1 MSLLNKLK
9 QDGFCGASS
18 LQGDVL
24 GSLDTL
30 KSGLTDAVSGAVG
43 SASDIASAVEGN
55 LTNLKTKVTASL
67 GELNITPNINLQS
80 ELKSLA
86 NLDVGSFG
94 YLSKFASLKSQFGN
108 LIDLDALG
116 DLKSIDICSLDN
128 LSLPSG
134 AAEPIKQS
142 ADVIQ
147 ATTKEVITTKGEV
160 TKFVWEPNIILE
172 EVTEGFTKIDIT
184 DEITK
189 LKGTAED
196 VKGKF
201 TFTIDPDV
209 IKDLGDKF
217 KP

>member
-30 KSGLTDAVSGAVG
+30 KSGLTDAVSGTIG
-43 SASDIASAVEGN
+43 NASDITSAIEGN
-55 LTNLKTKVTASL
+55 LINLKTKVTGMV

-80 ELKSLA
+80 ELKSLV
-86 NLDVGSFG
+86 NLDIGSFG

-134 AAEPIKQS
+134 ATEPIKQS

-147 ATTKEVITTKGEV
+147 ATVKEVITTKGEI
-160 TKFVWEPNIILE
+160 TKFVMEKDIILE

-184 DEITK
+184 DGITK
-189 LKGTAED
+189 FKGTAED

-209 IKDLGDKF
+209 IKDLGD
-217 KP
+217 

>member
-134 AAEPIKQS
+134 ETEVITQS
-142 ADVIQ
+142 ADVIL
-147 ATTKEVITTKGEV
+147 ATTKEVITTKGEI
-160 TKFVWEPNIILE
+160 TKFVMEKEIILE
-172 EVTEGFTKIDIT
+172 EVTDGFTKIEGVALDKNLIP
-184 DEITK
+184 DSIK
-189 LKGTAED
+189 
-196 VKGKF
+196 KF
-201 TFTIDPDV
+201 TEIV
-209 IKDLGDKF
+209 
-217 KP
+217 

>member
-30 KSGLTDAVSGAVG
+30 KSGLTDAVSGTIG
-43 SASDIASAVEGN
+43 NASDIASAVEGN
-55 LTNLKTKVTASL
+55 LTSLKTKVTASL
-67 GELNITPNINLQS
+67 GELNITPSVNLQS
-80 ELKSLA
+80 ELKLLA

-108 LIDLDALG
+108 LIDLDVLG

-147 ATTKEVITTKGEV
+147 ATTKEVITTKGEI
-160 TKFVWEPNIILE
+160 TKFVMEKDIILE
-172 EVTEGFTKIDIT
+172 EVTDGFTKIEGVALDKDLIP
-184 DEITK
+184 DSIK
-189 LKGTAED
+189 
-196 VKGKF
+196 KF
-201 TFTIDPDV
+201 TEIV
-209 IKDLGDKF
+209 
-217 KP
+217 

>member
-30 KSGLTDAVSGAVG
+30 KSGLTDAVSGTIG
-43 SASDIASAVEGN
+43 NASDIASVVEGN
-55 LTNLKTKVTASL
+55 LTSLKTKVTASL
-67 GELNITPNINLQS
+67 GELNITPSVNLQS
-80 ELKSLA
+80 ELKLLA

-134 AAEPIKQS
+134 ATEPIKQS

-147 ATTKEVITTKGEV
+147 ATTKEVITTKGEI
-160 TKFVWEPNIILE
+160 TKFVMEKDIILE
-172 EVTEGFTKIDIT
+172 EVTDGFTKIEGVALDKDLIP
-184 DEITK
+184 DSIK
-189 LKGTAED
+189 
-196 VKGKF
+196 KF
-201 TFTIDPDV
+201 TEIV
-209 IKDLGDKF
+209 
-217 KP
+217 

>member
-43 SASDIASAVEGN
+43 SASDIASVVEGN
-55 LTNLKTKVTASL
+55 LTSLKTKVTASL
-67 GELNITPNINLQS
+67 GELNITPSVNLQS
-80 ELKSLA
+80 ELKLLA

-134 AAEPIKQS
+134 ATEPIKQS

-147 ATTKEVITTKGEV
+147 ATTKEVITTKGEI
-160 TKFVWEPNIILE
+160 TKFVMEKDIILE
-172 EVTEGFTKIDIT
+172 EVTDGFTKIDIT
-184 DEITK
+184 DGITK
-189 LKGTAED
+189 FKGTAED

-201 TFTIDPDV
+201 TFTIEPDV

>member
-55 LTNLKTKVTASL
+55 LTSLKTKVTGMV
-67 GELNITPNINLQS
+67 GELPEIPSVNLQS
-80 ELKSLA
+80 ELKLLA

-147 ATTKEVITTKGEV
+147 ATTKEVITTKGEI
-160 TKFVWEPNIILE
+160 TKFVMEKDIILE
-172 EVTEGFTKIDIT
+172 EVTDGFTKIEGVALDKDLIP
-184 DEITK
+184 DSIK
-189 LKGTAED
+189 
-196 VKGKF
+196 KF
-201 TFTIDPDV
+201 TEIV
-209 IKDLGDKF
+209 
-217 KP
+217 

>member
-55 LTNLKTKVTASL
+55 LTNLKTKVTGMV
-67 GELNITPNINLQS
+67 GELPEIPSINLQS

-86 NLDVGSFG
+86 NLDIGSFG
-94 YLSKFASLKSQFGN
+94 YLSKFANLKSQFGN
-108 LIDLDALG
+108 FIDLDALG

-134 AAEPIKQS
+134 ATEVIKES

-147 ATTKEVITTKGEV
+147 ATAKEVITTKGEI
-160 TKFVWEPNIILE
+160 TKFVMEKDIILE
-172 EVTEGFTKIDIT
+172 EVTDGFTKIEGVALDKDLVPDSI
-184 DEITK
+184 K
-189 LKGTAED
+189 
-196 VKGKF
+196 KF
-201 TFTIDPDV
+201 TEIV
-209 IKDLGDKF
+209 
-217 KP
+217 

>member
-43 SASDIASAVEGN
+43 SASDIASVVEGN
-55 LTNLKTKVTASL
+55 LTSLKTKVTASL
-67 GELNITPNINLQS
+67 GELNITPSVNLQS
-80 ELKSLA
+80 ELKLLA

-108 LIDLDALG
+108 LIDLDVLG

-147 ATTKEVITTKGEV
+147 ATTKEVITTKGEI
-160 TKFVWEPNIILE
+160 TKFVMEKDIILE
-172 EVTEGFTKIDIT
+172 EVTDGFTKIEGVALDKDLIP
-184 DEITK
+184 DSIK
-189 LKGTAED
+189 
-196 VKGKF
+196 KF
-201 TFTIDPDV
+201 TEIV
-209 IKDLGDKF
+209 
-217 KP
+217 

>member
-80 ELKSLA
+80 ELKSLV
-86 NLDVGSFG
+86 NLDIGSFG
-94 YLSKFASLKSQFGN
+94 YLSKFANLKSQFGN
-108 LIDLDALG
+108 FIDLDALG

-134 AAEPIKQS
+134 ATEPIKQS

-147 ATTKEVITTKGEV
+147 ATVKEVITTKGEI
-160 TKFVWEPNIILE
+160 TKFVMEKDIILE
-172 EVTEGFTKIDIT
+172 EVTDGFTKIEGVALDKDLIP
-184 DEITK
+184 DSIK
-189 LKGTAED
+189 
-196 VKGKF
+196 KF
-201 TFTIDPDV
+201 TEIV
-209 IKDLGDKF
+209 
-217 KP
+217 

>member
-55 LTNLKTKVTASL
+55 LTNLKTKVTGMV
-67 GELNITPNINLQS
+67 GELPEIPSVNLQS

-134 AAEPIKQS
+134 ETEVITQS
-142 ADVIQ
+142 ADVIL
-147 ATTKEVITTKGEV
+147 ATTKEVITTKGEI
-160 TKFVWEPNIILE
+160 TKFVMEKEIILE
-172 EVTEGFTKIDIT
+172 EVTDGFTKIEGVALDKNLIP
-184 DEITK
+184 DSIK
-189 LKGTAED
+189 
-196 VKGKF
+196 KF
-201 TFTIDPDV
+201 TEIV
-209 IKDLGDKF
+209 
-217 KP
+217 

>member
-43 SASDIASAVEGN
+43 SASDIASVVEGN
-55 LTNLKTKVTASL
+55 LTSLKTKVTASL
-67 GELNITPNINLQS
+67 GELNITPSVNLQS
-80 ELKSLA
+80 ELKLLA

-108 LIDLDALG
+108 LIDLDVLG

-134 AAEPIKQS
+134 ATEPIKQS

-147 ATTKEVITTKGEV
+147 ATAKEVIT
-160 TKFVWEPNIILE
+160 KFVMEKDIILE
-172 EVTEGFTKIDIT
+172 EVTDGFTKIDIT
-184 DEITK
+184 DGITK
-189 LKGTAED
+189 FKGTAED

-201 TFTIDPDV
+201 TFTIEPDV

>member
-55 LTNLKTKVTASL
+55 LTSLKTKVTGMV
-67 GELNITPNINLQS
+67 GELPEIPSVNLQS
-80 ELKSLA
+80 ELKLLA

-134 AAEPIKQS
+134 ATEVIKES

-147 ATTKEVITTKGEV
+147 ATAKEVITTKGEI
-160 TKFVWEPNIILE
+160 TKFVMEKDIILE
-172 EVTEGFTKIDIT
+172 EVTDGFTKIEGVALDKDLIP
-184 DEITK
+184 DSIK
-189 LKGTAED
+189 
-196 VKGKF
+196 KF
-201 TFTIDPDV
+201 TEIV
-209 IKDLGDKF
+209 
-217 KP
+217 

>member
-43 SASDIASAVEGN
+43 SASDIASVVEGN
-55 LTNLKTKVTASL
+55 LTSLKTKVTASL

-147 ATTKEVITTKGEV
+147 ATTKEVITTKGEI
-160 TKFVWEPNIILE
+160 TKFVMEKDIILE
-172 EVTEGFTKIDIT
+172 EVTDGFTKIEGVALDKNLIP
-184 DEITK
+184 DSIK
-189 LKGTAED
+189 
-196 VKGKF
+196 KF
-201 TFTIDPDV
+201 TEIV
-209 IKDLGDKF
+209 
-217 KP
+217 

>member
-55 LTNLKTKVTASL
+55 LTSLKTKVTGMV
-67 GELNITPNINLQS
+67 GELPEIPSVNLQS
-80 ELKSLA
+80 ELKLLA

-134 AAEPIKQS
+134 ETEVITQS
-142 ADVIQ
+142 ADVIL
-147 ATTKEVITTKGEV
+147 ATTKEVITTKGEI
-160 TKFVWEPNIILE
+160 TKFVMEKEIILE
-172 EVTEGFTKIDIT
+172 EVTDGFTKIEGVALDKNLIP
-184 DEITK
+184 DSIK
-189 LKGTAED
+189 
-196 VKGKF
+196 KF
-201 TFTIDPDV
+201 TEIV
-209 IKDLGDKF
+209 
-217 KP
+217 

>member
-18 LQGDVL
+18 LQGEVL

-30 KSGLTDAVSGAVG
+30 KSGVTDAVSGTIG
-43 SASDIASAVEGN
+43 NASDITSAIEGN
-55 LTNLKTKVTASL
+55 LTSLKTKATAMV

-80 ELKSLA
+80 ELKSLV
-86 NLDVGSFG
+86 NLDIGSFG
-94 YLSKFASLKSQFGN
+94 YLSKFANLKSQFGN
-108 LIDLDALG
+108 FIDLDALG

-147 ATTKEVITTKGEV
+147 ATTKEVITTKGEI
-160 TKFVWEPNIILE
+160 TKFVMEKNIILE
-172 EVTEGFTKIDIT
+172 EVTEGFTDIT
-184 DEITK
+184 ENLQSSLDKDLVTDTIK
-189 LKGTAED
+189 
-196 VKGKF
+196 KF
-201 TFTIDPDV
+201 TEIV
-209 IKDLGDKF
+209 
-217 KP
+217 

>member
-18 LQGDVL
+18 LQGEVL

-30 KSGLTDAVSGAVG
+30 KSGVTDAVSGTIG
-43 SASDIASAVEGN
+43 NASDITSAIEGN
-55 LTNLKTKVTASL
+55 LTSLKTKVTGMV

-86 NLDVGSFG
+86 NLDIGSFG
-94 YLSKFASLKSQFGN
+94 YLSKFANLKSQFGN
-108 LIDLDALG
+108 FIDLDALG

-134 AAEPIKQS
+134 TTEVIKQS

-147 ATTKEVITTKGEV
+147 ATTKEVITTKGEI
-160 TKFVWEPNIILE
+160 TKYVMEPNIILE
-172 EVTEGFTKIDIT
+172 EVTEGFTDIT
-184 DEITK
+184 ENLQSSLDKDLVTDTIK
-189 LKGTAED
+189 
-196 VKGKF
+196 KF
-201 TFTIDPDV
+201 TEIV
-209 IKDLGDKF
+209 
-217 KP
+217 

>member
-86 NLDVGSFG
+86 NLDIGSFG
-94 YLSKFASLKSQFGN
+94 YLSKFANLKSQFGN
-108 LIDLDALG
+108 FIDLDALG

-134 AAEPIKQS
+134 ETEVITQS
-142 ADVIQ
+142 ADVIL
-147 ATTKEVITTKGEV
+147 ATTKEVITTKGEI
-160 TKFVWEPNIILE
+160 TKFVMEKEIILE
-172 EVTEGFTKIDIT
+172 EVTDGFTKIEGVALDKNLIP
-184 DEITK
+184 DSIK
-189 LKGTAED
+189 
-196 VKGKF
+196 KF
-201 TFTIDPDV
+201 TEIV
-209 IKDLGDKF
+209 
-217 KP
+217 

>member
-55 LTNLKTKVTASL
+55 LTNLKTKVTGMV
-67 GELNITPNINLQS
+67 GELPEIPSVNLQS

-134 AAEPIKQS
+134 ETEVIKVS
-142 ADVIQ
+142 KDVIQ
-147 ATTKEVITTKGEV
+147 ATTKEVITTKGEI
-160 TKFVWEPNIILE
+160 TKFVMEKEIILE
-172 EVTEGFTKIDIT
+172 EVTDGFTKIEGVALDKNLIP
-184 DEITK
+184 DSIK
-189 LKGTAED
+189 
-196 VKGKF
+196 KF
-201 TFTIDPDV
+201 TEIV
-209 IKDLGDKF
+209 
-217 KP
+217 

>member
-43 SASDIASAVEGN
+43 SASDIASVVEGN
-55 LTNLKTKVTASL
+55 LTSLKTKVTASL

-86 NLDVGSFG
+86 NLDIGSFG
-94 YLSKFASLKSQFGN
+94 YLSKFANLKSQFGN
-108 LIDLDALG
+108 FIDLDALG

-134 AAEPIKQS
+134 ETEVITQS
-142 ADVIQ
+142 ADVIL
-147 ATTKEVITTKGEV
+147 ATTKEVITTKGEI
-160 TKFVWEPNIILE
+160 TKFVMEKDIILE
-172 EVTEGFTKIDIT
+172 EVTDGFTKIEGVALDKDLIP
-184 DEITK
+184 DSIK
-189 LKGTAED
+189 
-196 VKGKF
+196 KF
-201 TFTIDPDV
+201 TEIV
-209 IKDLGDKF
+209 
-217 KP
+217 

>member
-43 SASDIASAVEGN
+43 SASDISSVVEGN
-55 LTNLKTKVTASL
+55 LTSLKTKVTASL

-86 NLDVGSFG
+86 NLDIGSFG
-94 YLSKFASLKSQFGN
+94 YLSKFANLKSQFGN
-108 LIDLDALG
+108 FIDLDALG

-134 AAEPIKQS
+134 ATEVIKES

-147 ATTKEVITTKGEV
+147 ATVKEVITTKGEI
-160 TKFVWEPNIILE
+160 TKFVMEKEIILE
-172 EVTEGFTKIDIT
+172 EVTDGFTKIEGVALDKDLVPDSI
-184 DEITK
+184 K
-189 LKGTAED
+189 
-196 VKGKF
+196 KF
-201 TFTIDPDV
+201 TEIV
-209 IKDLGDKF
+209 
-217 KP
+217 

>member
-43 SASDIASAVEGN
+43 SASDIASVVEGN
-55 LTNLKTKVTASL
+55 LTSLKTKVTASL

-108 LIDLDALG
+108 LIDLDVLG

-134 AAEPIKQS
+134 ETEVITQS
-142 ADVIQ
+142 ADVIL

-172 EVTEGFTKIDIT
+172 EVTDGFTKIEGVALDKNLIP
-184 DEITK
+184 DSIK
-189 LKGTAED
+189 
-196 VKGKF
+196 KF
-201 TFTIDPDV
+201 TEIV
-209 IKDLGDKF
+209 
-217 KP
+217 

>member
-30 KSGLTDAVSGAVG
+30 KSGLTDAVSGTIG
-43 SASDIASAVEGN
+43 NASDIASAVEGN
-55 LTNLKTKVTASL
+55 LTSLKTKVTGMV
-67 GELNITPNINLQS
+67 GELNITPSVNLQS
-80 ELKSLA
+80 ELKLLA
-86 NLDVGSFG
+86 NLDIGSFG

-134 AAEPIKQS
+134 TTEVIKQS

-147 ATTKEVITTKGEV
+147 ATTKEVITTKGEI
-160 TKFVWEPNIILE
+160 TKFVMEKDIILE
-172 EVTEGFTKIDIT
+172 EVTEGFTK
-184 DEITK
+184 
-189 LKGTAED
+189 
-196 VKGKF
+196 
-201 TFTIDPDV
+201 
-209 IKDLGDKF
+209 
-217 KP
+217 

>member
-1 MSLLNKLK
+1 MSFSISS
-9 QDGFCGASS
+9 FCFCFSLSIFAFCSVFFVAFCSFNSSCAVFSASFKS
-18 LQGDVL
+18 VL
-24 GSLDTL
+24 YVSFVCL
-30 KSGLTDAVSGAVG
+30 KSVV
-43 SASDIASAVEGN
+43 
-55 LTNLKTKVTASL
+55 
-67 GELNITPNINLQS
+67 
-80 ELKSLA
+80 ELKLLA

-108 LIDLDALG
+108 LIDLDVLG

-147 ATTKEVITTKGEV
+147 ATAKEVITTKGEI
-160 TKFVWEPNIILE
+160 TKFVMEKDIILE
-172 EVTEGFTKIDIT
+172 EVTDGFTKIDIT
-184 DEITK
+184 DGITK
-189 LKGTAED
+189 FKGTAED

-201 TFTIDPDV
+201 TFTIEPDV